1 MRYMRINFF
10 IFVAGYLLACS
21 PTQDAGKQMPASS
34 VYDPVVSDTVAS
46 AIVETAEPERVMPDT
61 LTIAMTG
68 DIMMGTTYPSVML
81 PANDGKNLF
90 RDVKD
95 LLVNADLAVGNLE
108 GALCDGGQSTKKVS
122 NVSYAFRMPTRFA
135 PLLKEAGFDFLSM
148 ANNHAND
155 FGTEGIESTERCL
168 KEQDIRFSGIAG
180 RVRSAVVERN
190 GVRYGLCAFGHNG
203 YTMKHNDLSL
213 VKEVIDEL
221 RQQSDIVV
229 VSFHGGAEG
238 QSYSHLPQGREI
250 FLNEDRGSLREFA
263 HFCIDNGAD
272 VVYGHGPHVVRC
284 VEVYQGRF
292 IAYSLGNFC
301 TPYGISLKGISG
313 YAPVVTIQIGNDGR
327 FLGGKIH
334 SFIQQ
339 RGIGPR
345 KDETNAVPR
354 QMKMLSDAD
363 VPQSMARIDNK
374 GNIILK

>member
-10 IFVAGYLLACS
+10 LFVAGYLLACS

-34 VYDPVVSDTVAS
+34 VYDPVTYDTVAS
-46 AIVETAEPERVMPDT
+46 AVVEASEPERSMPDT

-68 DIMMGTTYPSVML
+68 DIMMGTTFPSVML

-135 PLLKEAGFDFLSM
+135 PLLKDAGFDFLSM

-213 VKEVIDEL
+213 VKDVIDEL

-339 RGIGPR
+339 RGLGPR